1 MRLTQITLGKLV
13 RIAGIKEFMVIGAPI
28 QLCLVYLLSA
38 PSNDYLKHQ
47 SQTARSWDVK
57 TQ

>member
-1 MRLTQITLGKLV
+1 
-13 RIAGIKEFMVIGAPI
+13 MVIGAPI